1 MSKRYV
7 NYYQYILG
15 TADMPDGV
23 LVHGELLTSHQ
34 LHKHGYPLSWFRV
47 VRVPSDSVYWWFGAR
62 FSDSDLA
69 RLRK

>member
-7 NYYQYILG
+7 NYYQDIMG

-34 LHKHGYPLSWFRV
+34 LHKHGYPLRWFRV
-47 VRVPSDSVYWWFGAR
+47 VRVPSDSIYWWWGAR
-62 FSDSDLA
+62 FSSSDLA